1 MAYFYMGKFN
11 GETPKRH
18 RVWSNDH
25 MFLSEIVNRAG
36 YMSRQEQQA
45 CHVKTT
51 RKYIDKK
58 GVSRC
63 MGIKDVLKKSQ

>member
-1 MAYFYMGKFN
+1 
-11 GETPKRH
+11 
-18 RVWSNDH
+18 VWSNDH

-63 MGIKDVLKKSQ
+63 VGIKDVLKKSQ